1 MLIVNN
7 KRYVKRHL
15 IGGSGIFDTV
25 ANLFKR
31 LTGST
36 IAKSITSN
44 LARAAASDLGKTA
57 ISAAKTA
64 GKELATSA
72 ISTAK
77 DIAIDR
83 GKRLIDTTSAKLLTP
98 KNAEIIKQLT
108 GLEPNTP
115 VITQK
120 SKDIL
125 TGLINSGASGASANI
140 SKILMGQGINNAIRI
155 QDLVKQMNGGGLR
168 LA

>member
-7 KRYVKRHL
+7 KRYGKRHL

-25 ANLFKR
+25 ANLLKR
-31 LTGST
+31 LSGST
-36 IAKSITSN
+36 IAKSIKSN

-83 GKRLIDTTSAKLLTP
+83 GKRLIDTTSAKLLTQ
-98 KNAEIIKQLT
+98 KNA

-115 VITQK
+115 VITQE

-125 TGLINSGASGASANI
+125 TRLINSGANEASANI

-155 QDLVKQMNGGGLR
+155 QDLVRGRGLR